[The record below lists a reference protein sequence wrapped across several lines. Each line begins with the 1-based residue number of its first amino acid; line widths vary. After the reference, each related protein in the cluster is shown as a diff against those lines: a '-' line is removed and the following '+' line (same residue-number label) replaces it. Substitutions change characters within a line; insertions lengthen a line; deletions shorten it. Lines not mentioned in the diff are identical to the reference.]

1 MENYSHEIYRIL
13 SGFSFLFYA
22 TEILS
27 LKKQNKRLQKS
38 LKKKKKKTATCDKLR
53 EFEF

>member
-13 SGFSFLFYA
+13 SRFSFLFYA

-27 LKKQNKRLQKS
+27 LKKQEQSFLSPYFQINVPQL
-38 LKKKKKKTATCDKLR
+38 
-53 EFEF
+53 